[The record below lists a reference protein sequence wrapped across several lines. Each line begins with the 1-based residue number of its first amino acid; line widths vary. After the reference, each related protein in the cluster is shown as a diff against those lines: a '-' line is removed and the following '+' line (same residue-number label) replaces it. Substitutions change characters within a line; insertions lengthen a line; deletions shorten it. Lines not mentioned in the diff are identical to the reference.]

1 MISGLFY
8 FLTNPTGTPNSD
20 NPDVGIGK
28 QTKSSQGEGYDN
40 QHSGISGEVWN
51 RLEADLSES
60 FWNRQDKRNQK
71 EYVDPE

>member
-8 FLTNPTGTPNSD
+8 ILTNPTGTPNSD

-40 QHSGISGEVWN
+40 PLIGEQSGGRS
-51 RLEADLSES
+51 
-60 FWNRQDKRNQK
+60 
-71 EYVDPE
+71 